1 MRIGVCA
8 NMNATGSDGVGLEW
22 LEQYRRLGF
31 DYVEKEILSDE
42 ILGRKQEILDAQL
55 HLTGGATC

>member
-31 DYVEKEILSDE
+31 DYVELPV
-42 ILGRKQEILDAQL
+42 AQL
-55 HLTGGATC
+55 LALRLPRRSIAIM